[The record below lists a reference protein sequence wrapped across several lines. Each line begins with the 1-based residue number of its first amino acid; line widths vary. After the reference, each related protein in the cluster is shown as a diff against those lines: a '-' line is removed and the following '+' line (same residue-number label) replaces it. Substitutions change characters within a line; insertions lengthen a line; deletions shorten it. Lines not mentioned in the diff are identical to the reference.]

1 MVLIVNGE
9 KIEDSAIKQEAERLR
24 PDYERVFPDLDP
36 KDREAQL
43 FDWSKENVIE
53 RVLINQEAKKNNEKI
68 PPDQI
73 DSALAKIKEQYTDPK
88 ELYKA
93 LGVEDDAGIKDQ
105 IEMQMRVEQRLN
117 EVCKDLPDP
126 PKADIQGYYEENA
139 EQFKAGESARVAHI
153 VKYVN
158 WQTDEETAYNAIK
171 EAHDELK
178 NGAAFEVVVDK
189 HTDCADS
196 GGDLGYVVKGQ
207 MVEEFEDV
215 IFNLGAGD
223 VSDVFRTRFG
233 FHIAKVYDRKA
244 AAVAELKEVKDQI
257 IGALQEQMRSKA
269 IDDFIDTLKEKAK
282 IEDA

>member
-1 MVLIVNGE
+1 MTLFVNGE
-9 KIEDSAIKQEAERLR
+9 KIEDSEIKQEAERLR
-24 PDYERVFPDLDP
+24 PDYERVFHDQDP
-36 KDREAQL
+36 KEREAQL

-53 RVLINQEAKKNNEKI
+53 RALINQEAKKNDEKI
-68 PPDQI
+68 PQEQI
-73 DSALAKIKEQYTDPK
+73 DAALAKIKEQYTDPK

-105 IEMQMRVEQRLN
+105 IEMQMKVEQKLS
-117 EVCKDLPDP
+117 EVCKDLPNP
-126 PKADIQGYYEENA
+126 TRADIQEYYEKNA
-139 EQFKAGESARVAHI
+139 EQFKTSESARVAHI

-158 WQTDEETAYNAIK
+158 WQTDEETAYNALK

-189 HTDCADS
+189 YTDCADS

-215 IFNLGAGD
+215 VFNLGTGE
-223 VSDVFRTRFG
+223 VSDIFRTRFG
-233 FHIAKVYDRKA
+233 FHIAKVYDRKS

-257 IGALQEQMRSKA
+257 VSTLKEQMRGKA
-269 IDDFIDTLKEKAK
+269 IDNYIDTLREKAT
-282 IEDA
+282 IEDV

>member
-1 MVLIVNGE
+1 MTIIVNGE
-9 KIEDSAIKQEAERLR
+9 KIDESAIKQEAERLR
-24 PDYERVFPDLDP
+24 PDYERVFTDQEP
-36 KDREAQL
+36 KEREAQL

-53 RVLINQEAKKNNEKI
+53 RVLINQEAQKNGEKI
-68 PPDQI
+68 PETEI
-73 DSALAKIKEQYTDPK
+73 ESALAKIKEQYTDPK

-93 LGVEDDAGIKDQ
+93 LGVKDDTEIKEQ
-105 IEMQMRVEQRLN
+105 IEMQMRVEQTLS

-126 PKADIQGYYEENA
+126 PQADIKEYYEKNA
-139 EQFKAGESARVAHI
+139 EQFKTGDSARVAHI

-158 WQTDEETAYNAIK
+158 WQTDEETAYNAIT
-171 EAHDELK
+171 EAHNELK
-178 NGAAFEVVVDK
+178 NGAPFEAVVDK
-189 HTDCADS
+189 HTDCADN
-196 GGDLGYVVKGQ
+196 GGDLGFVTRGQ

-233 FHIAKVYDRKA
+233 FHIAKVYDRKS

-257 IGALQEQMRSKA
+257 VSTLQEQMRSKA

>member
-1 MVLIVNGE
+1 MAIIVNGE
-9 KIEDSAIKQEAERLR
+9 KIEDSAIKQEVERLR
-24 PDYERVFPDLDP
+24 PDYERVFSDQDP
-36 KDREAQL
+36 KEREAQL

-53 RVLINQEAKKNNEKI
+53 RVLINQEAKKNGGKI
-68 PPDQI
+68 PEDEI
-73 DSALAKIKEQYTDPK
+73 ESALTRLKEQYTDPK

-93 LGVEDDAGIKDQ
+93 LDVKDDTGIKEQ
-105 IEMQMRVEQRLN
+105 IEMQMRIEQTLS

-126 PKADIQGYYEENA
+126 PQADIKEYYKNNT
-139 EQFKAGESARVAHI
+139 EQFKTSESARVAHI

-178 NGAAFEVVVDK
+178 NGAAFEAVVDK

-196 GGDLGYVVKGQ
+196 GGDLGYVTRGQ

-215 IFNLGAGD
+215 VFNLGAGD
-223 VSDVFRTRFG
+223 VSDIFRTRFG
-233 FHIAKVYDRKA
+233 FHIAKVYDRKP
-244 AAVAELKEVKDQI
+244 AAVAELKEVQDQI
-257 IGALQEQMRSKA
+257 VTALQEQMRSKA
-269 IDDFIDTLKEKAK
+269 IDDFIDSLKEKAK

>member
-1 MVLIVNGE
+1 MALIVNGE
-9 KIEDSAIKQEAERLR
+9 KIDDSAIKQEAERLR
-24 PDYERVFPDLDP
+24 ADYERVFCDQDP
-36 KDREAQL
+36 KEREAQL

-53 RVLINQEAKKNNEKI
+53 RVLINQEAKKNGDKI
-68 PPDQI
+68 PQEQI

-88 ELYKA
+88 ELYEA
-93 LGVEDDAGIKDQ
+93 LGVKDDAGIKDQ
-105 IEMQMRVEQRLN
+105 IEMQMKVEQKLS
-117 EVCKDLPDP
+117 EVCKDLPNP
-126 PKADIQGYYEENA
+126 TRADIQEYYEKNA
-139 EQFKAGESARVAHI
+139 EQFKTAESARVAHI

-215 IFNLGAGD
+215 IFNMGSGE
-223 VSDVFRTRFG
+223 VSDIFRTRFG
-233 FHIAKVYDRKA
+233 FHIAKVYDRKP

-257 IGALQEQMRSKA
+257 VNALQEQMRSKA

-282 IEDA
+282 IEDV

>member
-1 MVLIVNGE
+1 M
-9 KIEDSAIKQEAERLR
+9 
-24 PDYERVFPDLDP
+24 
-36 KDREAQL
+36 
-43 FDWSKENVIE
+43 IE
-53 RVLINQEAKKNNEKI
+53 RVLINQEAKKNGGKI
-68 PPDQI
+68 PEAEI
-73 DSALAKIKEQYTDPK
+73 ESTLAKLKEQYTDPE

-93 LGVEDDAGIKDQ
+93 LGVKDDADIKEQ
-105 IEMQMRVEQRLN
+105 IEMQMRVEQTLS

-126 PKADIQGYYEENA
+126 PKADIKEYYEKNA
-139 EQFKAGESARVAHI
+139 EQFKTAESARVAHI

-178 NGAAFEVVVDK
+178 NGAAFEAVVDK

-196 GGDLGYVVKGQ
+196 GGDLGYVTRGQ

-215 IFNLGAGD
+215 IFHLGAGE

-233 FHIAKVYDRKA
+233 FHIAKVYDRKS

-257 IGALQEQMRSKA
+257 VSTLQEQMRSKA
-269 IDDFIDTLKEKAK
+269 IDDFIDTLKEKAT

>member
-1 MVLIVNGE
+1 MTLIVNGE

-36 KDREAQL
+36 KEREAQL

-53 RVLINQEAKKNNEKI
+53 RVLINQEAKKGDEKI
-68 PPDQI
+68 PQDQI

-105 IEMQMRVEQRLN
+105 IEMQMRVEQRLS

-126 PKADIQGYYEENA
+126 PKADIQKYYEENA
-139 EQFKAGESARVAHI
+139 EHFKTGESARVAHI

-158 WQTDEETAYNAIK
+158 WQTDEETAYNSIK

-196 GGDLGYVVKGQ
+196 GGDLGQVVKGQ

-215 IFNLGAGD
+215 IFNLGTGD

-233 FHIAKVYDRKA
+233 FHIAKVYDRKP

-257 IGALQEQMRSKA
+257 VETLREQMRSKA

-282 IEDA
+282 IEEA